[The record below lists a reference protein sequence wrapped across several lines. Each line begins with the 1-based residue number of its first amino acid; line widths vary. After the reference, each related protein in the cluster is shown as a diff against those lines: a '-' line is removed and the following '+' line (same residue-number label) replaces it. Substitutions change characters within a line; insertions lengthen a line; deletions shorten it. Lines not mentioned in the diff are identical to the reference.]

1 MSFKLPDP
9 KPEKLVRSPLTL
21 VVCQVSHEQIDVGD
35 PNLAATIR
43 DEVKDRYP
51 ILEQQVTQ
59 FAVTGGQADPASL
72 SPATLYQGWKLRSSD
87 SSWNL
92 VINPRFYS
100 LETTRYQDWS
110 DFRQRLEKVSQAV
123 VDTAHPALEQRI
135 GLRFINRITHPEVKN
150 VVDWRQLID
159 SSFLGPIAHDKLGD
173 SVTSSQQVLQLS
185 VEDEL
190 FVTIRHGVFRDPGVP
205 GEEAYL
211 VDQDCYVH
219 PSENFSIKHVM
230 DSAEKLHMLVLQIFQ
245 QTITPKLY
253 EYLLEG

>member
-35 PNLAATIR
+35 PNLAAAIR

-51 ILEQQVTQ
+51 TLEQQVAQ
-59 FAVTGGQADPASL
+59 FAVSGGQADPALL
-72 SPATLYQGWKLRSSD
+72 SPPTLGWKLRSPD

-92 VINPRFYS
+92 VISPRFYS

-110 DFRQRLEKVSQAV
+110 DFRQRLEQVSQAV
-123 VDTAHPALEQRI
+123 VDTAHPALAQRI

-150 VVDWRQLID
+150 VVDWRPLID
-159 SSFLGPIAHDKLGD
+159 SSFLGLIAHDKLGD
-173 SVTSSQQVLQLS
+173 LVTSSQQVLQLS
-185 VEDEL
+185 FDDEL
-190 FVTIRHGVFRDPGVP
+190 FVIIRHGVFREPGVP

-219 PSENFSIKHVM
+219 PGENFSIKHVM

-245 QTITPKLY
+245 QAMTPKLY
-253 EYLLEG
+253 QYLLEG